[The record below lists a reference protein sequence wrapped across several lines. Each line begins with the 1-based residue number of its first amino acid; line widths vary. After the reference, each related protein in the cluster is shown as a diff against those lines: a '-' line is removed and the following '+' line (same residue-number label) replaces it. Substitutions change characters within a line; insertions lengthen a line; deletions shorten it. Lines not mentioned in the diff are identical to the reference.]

1 MIRRTLIAAATTAA
15 LLSGCASTSTA
26 PAASAA
32 APLDLY
38 LVRHGQ
44 TQWNLDKRLQGS
56 TDNPLDATGRDP
68 EHAVVA
74 ATTGV
79 LEIMDDAEREGVMA
93 HELGHVRNYDIRVS
107 MIVYGLVVAV
117 GMVADVLMRAAF
129 FGRNSNG
136 NPVVLIFG
144 LVAMIVAPIVA
155 SLVRTIDELS
165 SAVVAAAM
173 VLPIVALA
181 PVLYGMFSASQQ
193 TARQLVASLAVFVP
207 VYVNTL
213 KGLRQVRPVHRDLM
227 RAHAAGTWQTIG
239 TVTLPTALPFIF
251 TGVRIA
257 SSLAVIAA
265 VIAEY
270 FGGPKSG
277 LGGAITTAAAG
288 SNYPLAWAYV
298 LGSII
303 LGLVFYLAVLG
314 IEKWVLRNRGV

>member
-1 MIRRTLIAAATTAA
+1 MKATFGATKGAFPPLILGVFTLLIWQLAVIGLDIKPFVLPSPTAIGGQFFENWPTVWSNSLVTGFNA
-15 LLSGCASTSTA
+15 L
-26 PAASAA
+26 
-32 APLDLY
+32 
-38 LVRHGQ
+38 V
-44 TQWNLDKRLQGS
+44 
-56 TDNPLDATGRDP
+56 
-68 EHAVVA
+68 
-74 ATTGV
+74 
-79 LEIMDDAEREGVMA
+79 
-93 HELGHVRNYDIRVS
+93 
-107 MIVYGLVVAV
+107 GLFI
-117 GMVADVLMRAAF
+117 GMVLGILLA
-129 FGRNSNG
+129 
-136 NPVVLIFG
+136 I
-144 LVAMIVAPIVA
+144 IA

-227 RAHAAGTWQTIG
+227 RAHAATTWQTIG

-270 FGGPKSG
+270 FGGPIGG
-277 LGGAITTAAAG
+277 LGKSITTAAAG

-314 IEKWVLRNRGV
+314 IERWVLRNRGT

>member
-1 MIRRTLIAAATTAA
+1 MKATFGATKGVIPPLLLGVVTL
-15 LLSGCASTSTA
+15 LLWQ
-26 PAASAA
+26 
-32 APLDLY
+32 L
-38 LVRHGQ
+38 
-44 TQWNLDKRLQGS
+44 
-56 TDNPLDATGRDP
+56 
-68 EHAVVA
+68 AVVGLDIKPFVLPSPTA
-74 ATTGV
+74 IGGQFFENMPTVWSNSLVTGFNSLVGVVVGAV
-79 LEIMDDAEREGVMA
+79 LGI
-93 HELGHVRNYDIRVS
+93 L
-107 MIVYGLVVAV
+107 LAV
-117 GMVADVLMRAAF
+117 
-129 FGRNSNG
+129 
-136 NPVVLIFG
+136 I
-144 LVAMIVAPIVA
+144 A

-213 KGLRQVRPVHRDLM
+213 KGLHQVRPVHRDLM
-227 RAHAAGTWQTIG
+227 RAHAATTWQTIG
-239 TVTLPTALPFIF
+239 TVTMPTALPFIF

-270 FGGPKSG
+270 FGGPIGG
-277 LGGAITTAAAG
+277 LGKSITTAAAS

-303 LGLVFYLAVLG
+303 LGLVFYLAVLAV
-314 IEKWVLRNRGV
+314 ERWVLRNRGS

>member
-1 MIRRTLIAAATTAA
+1 MKATFGATKGALPPLVLGVVTL
-15 LLSGCASTSTA
+15 LLWQ
-26 PAASAA
+26 
-32 APLDLY
+32 L
-38 LVRHGQ
+38 
-44 TQWNLDKRLQGS
+44 
-56 TDNPLDATGRDP
+56 
-68 EHAVVA
+68 AVM
-74 ATTGV
+74 V
-79 LEIMDDAEREGVMA
+79 LEIKPFVLPSPTAIGGQFFENLPTVWSNSVVTGFNSLVGLFIGTV
-93 HELGHVRNYDIRVS
+93 LGI
-107 MIVYGLVVAV
+107 LLAV
-117 GMVADVLMRAAF
+117 
-129 FGRNSNG
+129 
-136 NPVVLIFG
+136 I
-144 LVAMIVAPIVA
+144 A

-227 RAHAAGTWQTIG
+227 KAHAATTWQTIG
-239 TVTLPTALPFIF
+239 VVTLPTALPFIF

-270 FGGPKSG
+270 FGGPIGG
-277 LGGAITTAAAG
+277 LGKSITTAAAG

-303 LGLVFYLAVLG
+303 LGLVFYLAVLA
-314 IEKWVLRNRGV
+314 IERWVLRNRAS

>member
-1 MIRRTLIAAATTAA
+1 MKAAFGATKGAFPPLI
-15 LLSGCASTSTA
+15 L
-26 PAASAA
+26 
-32 APLDLY
+32 
-38 LVRHGQ
+38 
-44 TQWNLDKRLQGS
+44 
-56 TDNPLDATGRDP
+56 
-68 EHAVVA
+68 
-74 ATTGV
+74 
-79 LEIMDDAEREGVMA
+79 
-93 HELGHVRNYDIRVS
+93 
-107 MIVYGLVVAV
+107 GLVTLLLWQLAV
-117 GMVADVLMRAAF
+117 IGLDIKPFVLPSPTAIGGQF
-129 FGRNSNG
+129 FENMPTVWSNS
-136 NPVVLIFG
+136 VVTGFNSLVG
-144 LVAMIVAPIVA
+144 LFIGTVLGILLAIIA

-227 RAHAAGTWQTIG
+227 RAHAASTWQTIG

-303 LGLVFYLAVLG
+303 LGLVFYLAVLAV
-314 IEKWVLRNRGV
+314 ERWVLRNRGT

>member
-1 MIRRTLIAAATTAA
+1 MKAAFGATKGVLPPLLLGAAT
-15 LLSGCASTSTA
+15 LL
-26 PAASAA
+26 
-32 APLDLY
+32 LWQL
-38 LVRHGQ
+38 
-44 TQWNLDKRLQGS
+44 
-56 TDNPLDATGRDP
+56 
-68 EHAVVA
+68 AVVL
-74 ATTGV
+74 
-79 LEIMDDAEREGVMA
+79 LEIKPFVLPSPTSIGGQFADNMPTVWSNSLVTGFNS
-93 HELGHVRNYDIRVS
+93 LI
-107 MIVYGLVVAV
+107 GLFI
-117 GMVADVLMRAAF
+117 GMVLGILLA
-129 FGRNSNG
+129 
-136 NPVVLIFG
+136 
-144 LVAMIVAPIVA
+144 IVA

-227 RAHAAGTWQTIG
+227 RAHAATTWQTIG

-298 LGSII
+298 LGSIL
-303 LGLVFYLAVLG
+303 LGLVFYLAVLA
-314 IEKWVLRNRGV
+314 IEKWVLRNRGN

>member
-1 MIRRTLIAAATTAA
+1 MKATFGATKGIIPPLVLGLVTL
-15 LLSGCASTSTA
+15 LLWQ
-26 PAASAA
+26 
-32 APLDLY
+32 L
-38 LVRHGQ
+38 
-44 TQWNLDKRLQGS
+44 
-56 TDNPLDATGRDP
+56 
-68 EHAVVA
+68 AVVGFDIKPFVLPSPTA
-74 ATTGV
+74 IGGQFFENLPTVWSNSLVTGF
-79 LEIMDDAEREGVMA
+79 
-93 HELGHVRNYDIRVS
+93 NS
-107 MIVYGLVVAV
+107 LVGVAV
-117 GMVADVLMRAAF
+117 GAVLGILLA
-129 FGRNSNG
+129 
-136 NPVVLIFG
+136 VI
-144 LVAMIVAPIVA
+144 A

-227 RAHAAGTWQTIG
+227 RAHAATTWQTIG
-239 TVTLPTALPFIF
+239 TVTLPTGLPFIF

-270 FGGPKSG
+270 FGGPIGG
-277 LGGAITTAAAG
+277 LGKSITTAAAG

-303 LGLVFYLAVLG
+303 LGLVFYLAVLAV
-314 IEKWVLRNRGV
+314 ERWVLRNRGS

>member
-1 MIRRTLIAAATTAA
+1 M
-15 LLSGCASTSTA
+15 
-26 PAASAA
+26 
-32 APLDLY
+32 
-38 LVRHGQ
+38 
-44 TQWNLDKRLQGS
+44 K
-56 TDNPLDATGRDP
+56 
-68 EHAVVA
+68 
-74 ATTGV
+74 
-79 LEIMDDAEREGVMA
+79 
-93 HELGHVRNYDIRVS
+93 
-107 MIVYGLVVAV
+107 
-117 GMVADVLMRAAF
+117 AAF
-129 FGRNSNG
+129 GATKGGLPPLLLGVFTLMVWQLAVIGFDIKPFVLPSPTAIGGQFFENMPTVWSNSLVTGFNSLVG
-136 NPVVLIFG
+136 LFIGTVLGI
-144 LVAMIVAPIVA
+144 LLAVLA

-227 RAHAAGTWQTIG
+227 RAHAATTLQTIG

-303 LGLVFYLAVLG
+303 LGLVFYLAVLA
-314 IEKWVLRNRGV
+314 IERWVLRNRGS

>member
-1 MIRRTLIAAATTAA
+1 
-15 LLSGCASTSTA
+15 
-26 PAASAA
+26 
-32 APLDLY
+32 
-38 LVRHGQ
+38 
-44 TQWNLDKRLQGS
+44 
-56 TDNPLDATGRDP
+56 
-68 EHAVVA
+68 
-74 ATTGV
+74 
-79 LEIMDDAEREGVMA
+79 
-93 HELGHVRNYDIRVS
+93 
-107 MIVYGLVVAV
+107 
-117 GMVADVLMRAAF
+117 MRAAF
-129 FGRNSNG
+129 GATKGAF
-136 NPVVLIFG
+136 PPLLLG
-144 LVAMIVAPIVA
+144 LVTLLLWQLAVVTLDIKPFVLPSPTAIGGQFFDNMPTVWSNSLITGFNSLIGLFIGTVLGILLAIIA